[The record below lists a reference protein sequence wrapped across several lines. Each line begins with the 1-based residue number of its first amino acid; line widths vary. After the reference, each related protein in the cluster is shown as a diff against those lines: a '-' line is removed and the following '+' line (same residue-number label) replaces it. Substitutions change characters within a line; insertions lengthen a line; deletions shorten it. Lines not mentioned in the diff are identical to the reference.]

1 MKTRALELTG
11 SHVES
16 PKIRLAKVAVRE
28 VDVRD
33 VHCTQVNAAKIAAAE
48 VALLAGLPA
57 PIEFLA
63 APLAKQ

>member
-16 PKIRLAKVAVRE
+16 AKIRLAKVAVRE

-33 VHCTQVNAAKIAAAE
+33 IYFTKVNAAKI
-48 VALLAGLPA
+48 ALLAGLPA

-63 APLAKQ
+63 APLAKK

>member
-16 PKIRLAKVAVRE
+16 AKIRLAKVAVRE

-33 VHCTQVNAAKIAAAE
+33 IYFTKVN
-48 VALLAGLPA
+48 
-57 PIEFLA
+57 A
-63 APLAKQ
+63 APLAKK